1 MKFYV
6 IGFCSAK
13 GGDSYGIN
21 NAVVEL
27 NKDSICTDMEYA
39 RNKVKDMFMD
49 IWDVK
54 MIVVLP
60 FDDSGHVIGGHEAP
74 SNAPPEAPSA
84 SESQCKSDQ

>member
-6 IGFCSAK
+6 IGFCSSK
-13 GGDSYGIN
+13 GGDFHGIN

-60 FDDSGHVIGGHEAP
+60 YENDCCFTV
-74 SNAPPEAPSA
+74 
-84 SESQCKSDQ
+84 